1 MSGDGEEAG
10 AREEKTGLTFLSI
23 RSIMGQVRQDL
34 FDIHWILC
42 SQVLIPGHVIIPSC
56 IIVPGCITHVDVGW
70 GCVGWGWGKWVSN

>member
-1 MSGDGEEAG
+1 MSGDDEEAG

-23 RSIMGQVRQDL
+23 RSIMRQVRQDL

-42 SQVLIPGHVIIPSC
+42 SRVTIPGHVIVPS
-56 IIVPGCITHVDVGW
+56 CITHVDVGW